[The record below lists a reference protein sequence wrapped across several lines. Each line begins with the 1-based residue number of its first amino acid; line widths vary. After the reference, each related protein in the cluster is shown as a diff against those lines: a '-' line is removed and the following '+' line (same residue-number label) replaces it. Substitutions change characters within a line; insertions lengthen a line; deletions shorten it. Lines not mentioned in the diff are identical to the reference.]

1 MKKQT
6 KYIILIAVC
15 AILLVVSAWA
25 TTLTGAF
32 FALAYETNEGFNGD
46 TGKVFALFFTAC
58 IGVLVSLV
66 LMVISVVKL
75 VKSKKQATTCQEIGG
90 NCPEEQPQEEQSIQE

>member
-6 KYIILIAVC
+6 KYIISIAVC

-46 TGKVFALFFTAC
+46 TGKVFALFLTAC

-75 VKSKKQATTCQEIGG
+75 VKSKKQAAASQEIGG
-90 NCPEEQPQEEQSIQE
+90 NCTDVQPQDEQSIQE

>member
-15 AILLVVSAWA
+15 VILLVVSAWA

-75 VKSKKQATTCQEIGG
+75 VKSKKQATASQEIGG

>member
-1 MKKQT
+1 MNQKK
-6 KYIILIAVC
+6 KYIICMVLC
-15 AILLVVSAWA
+15 AILLSVCIWA

-75 VKSKKQATTCQEIGG
+75 VKSKKQATASQEIGG